1 MIAGGWV
8 LVVGIAAL
16 LLVLVMAVLAH
27 RADRGP
33 VRPRFEPATLGAG
46 LVVMGIVFGEDP
58 VVGYGLIAA
67 GVIVSVAAVVA
78 RRSSARS

>member
-1 MIAGGWV
+1 MTAWGWT

-16 LLVLVMAVLAH
+16 LLVLVMAVLAY
-27 RADRGP
+27 RAERGP
-33 VRPRFEPATLGAG
+33 FRPRLEPSTLGAG

-67 GVIVSVAAVVA
+67 GVLVSVAAVVL

>member
-16 LLVLVMAVLAH
+16 LLVLVMAVLAY
-27 RADRGP
+27 RAERGP

-67 GVIVSVAAVVA
+67 GVLVAVAAVVV

>member
-27 RADRGP
+27 RTDRGP